1 MNSLPVLYFFVFF
14 YGFFLSSPS
23 AYSCFL
29 PLLRKVIGVGR
40 FVDQMCIL
48 FTLSVYA
55 FCRLFHVSGMVWG
68 LLNLALPCPA
78 LPCPALPCPAL
89 PCPALPCPAL
99 PCITSVSALPCP
111 ASPVC
116 LPCPAPPGHDANT
129 TGWASAVF
137 AVGDYHETVQHQQLC
152 KRPLSMTCFAGVAQ
166 IRVHK
171 PGGLPSRF
179 LGRVVHLAQRP

>member
-78 LPCPALPCPAL
+78 LPCPA
-89 PCPALPCPAL
+89 
-99 PCITSVSALPCP
+99 
-111 ASPVC
+111 SPLC
-116 LPCPAPPGHDANT
+116 MPCPAPPGHDLMMQT
-129 TGWASAVF
+129 PQDGL
-137 AVGDYHETVQHQQLC
+137 QQFSL
-152 KRPLSMTCFAGVAQ
+152 
-166 IRVHK
+166 
-171 PGGLPSRF
+171 
-179 LGRVVHLAQRP
+179 

>member
-68 LLNLALPCPA
+68 LLNLALPCP
-78 LPCPALPCPAL
+78 
-89 PCPALPCPAL
+89 
-99 PCITSVSALPCP
+99 ALPCP

>member
-1 MNSLPVLYFFVFF
+1 MHTVYAVCLCLLPPL
-14 YGFFLSSPS
+14 
-23 AYSCFL
+23 SCFW
-29 PLLRKVIGVGR
+29 
-40 FVDQMCIL
+40 
-48 FTLSVYA
+48 
-55 FCRLFHVSGMVWG
+55 HGMG
-68 LLNLALPCPA
+68 FAES
-78 LPCPALPCPAL
+78 CPALPCPAL